1 MLEEIRKLS
10 SWMLSEDRGCS
21 ALQHKNSLQVFS
33 TGVMERWL
41 RSFVRGEEKSR
52 ELWQRSLCCSWEGE
66 KIAQRTTCAEC
77 VEPEGSGNCW
87 LCLLSFCLFLRR
99 LRDVFGRRAESH
111 NKQRWKV
118 VLWQMGLC
126 RDRDIE
132 GMLFEVRDVGT
143 AGGSEVL
150 TSAFLVILEF
160 RLSSVVRKRGAV
172 RLMGL
177 GPHRG
182 PAGI

>member
-41 RSFVRGEEKSR
+41 WSFVRGEEKSR

-87 LCLLSFCLFLRR
+87 LCLLSFCLFLRH

-118 VLWQMGLC
+118 VLWQMGFVQGSWYR
-126 RDRDIE
+126 RDAVWDAWCGHRRGKRSADICFP
-132 GMLFEVRDVGT
+132 GHPGV
-143 AGGSEVL
+143 
-150 TSAFLVILEF
+150 SAFF
-160 RLSSVVRKRGAV
+160 CSS
-172 RLMGL
+172 
-177 GPHRG
+177 
-182 PAGI
+182 

>member
-1 MLEEIRKLS
+1 M
-10 SWMLSEDRGCS
+10 
-21 ALQHKNSLQVFS
+21 
-33 TGVMERWL
+33 
-41 RSFVRGEEKSR
+41 RGEEKSR
-52 ELWQRSLCCSWEGE
+52 ELWLRSLCCSREGE

-87 LCLLSFCLFLRR
+87 LCLLSFCLFLRH
-99 LRDVFGRRAESH
+99 LRDVFRRRVESH

-118 VLWQMGLC
+118 ALWQSWASC

-132 GMLFEVRDVGT
+132 GMLFEVCDVGT
-143 AGGSEVL
+143 GGGSEVL
-150 TSAFLVILEF
+150 TSALLVILEF
-160 RLSSVVRKRGAV
+160 RLSLVCKRGAV